1 MTKKFI
7 LLILSLLLFCTP
19 VFGGYVE
26 DNTPSPANASIGGEW
41 ALIGMLGA
49 GTASDSVKQAYLNN
63 LKTSLAQ
70 VNGVLSERKY
80 TEYSRVVIALNLLG
94 EDAASFGGYN
104 LVTPLTDKT
113 AVQRQGING
122 TIFALIALNGGGYG
136 TEAYKNELLS
146 SILSEQGTDGIF
158 NYGGAPN
165 ADITAMALCALSPY
179 SDRPEVKSAI
189 DKAVNGLS
197 SMVDDS
203 GLILTDGIYSS
214 ETISQAVIGLSAV
227 GVDAEKDS
235 RFVRGGVGLVSR
247 LKGFAVNGGYAHL
260 SGGEV
265 NPMASEQ
272 GLCAEGAYKL
282 YTEGKGALYYQNAP
296 VSTYI
301 NTNYIS
307 AYFKSVQKLL
317 EVLSL

>member
-26 DNTPSPANASIGGEW
+26 DNTPSPVNASIGGEW

-49 GTASDSVKQAYLNN
+49 GTATDSVKQAYLSN
-63 LKTSLAQ
+63 LKNTLNQ
-70 VNGVLSERKY
+70 TGGVLSERKY

-94 EDAASFGGYN
+94 EDAATFGGYD

-136 TEAYKNELLS
+136 TDVYKNELLS
-146 SILSEQGTDGIF
+146 SILSEQGENGIF

-165 ADITAMALCALSPY
+165 ADITAMALCAMAPY
-179 SDRPEVKSAI
+179 IDRPTVKSAV
-189 DKAVNGLS
+189 DKAVNGLAS
-197 SMVDDS
+197 LVEDN
-203 GLILTDGIYSS
+203 GLILSDGIYSS

-227 GVDAEKDS
+227 GVDAERDS
-235 RFVRGGVGLVSR
+235 RFVRGGVGLLSH
-247 LKGFAVNGGYAHL
+247 LKGFAVGGGYAHL

-265 NPMASEQ
+265 NAMASEQ
-272 GLCAEGAYKL
+272 GLCAEAAYRL
-282 YTEGKGALYYQNAP
+282 YTEGNGALYYQNAP

-301 NTNYIS
+301 NTNNILSYL
-307 AYFKSVQKLL
+307 ASVEKLF
-317 EVLSL
+317 EVLAL